1 MYRSTTKLKKNRSF
15 ILFLREHGFCLISRA
30 QSKPQWNNWFQ
41 EVHIECDMFFSVN
54 APVVLIR
61 FPARVCFR
69 ILPVVPPRISSEIP
83 SEIAPRIR
91 SKIYLAFPTEIP
103 TRASFSDYSRIFFS
117 WIPPAAFEDFS
128 RNFLDFFGSFFW
140 NSGVRSLN

>member
-1 MYRSTTKLKKNRSF
+1 MY
-15 ILFLREHGFCLISRA
+15 
-30 QSKPQWNNWFQ
+30 
-41 EVHIECDMFFSVN
+41 FSVN

-69 ILPVVPPRISSEIP
+69 ILPAVPPRISSEIP

-103 TRASFSDYSRIFFS
+103 TRASFSDYSRFFFLGFLQQLSRISPGTS
-117 WIPPAAFEDFS
+117 WISSEAS
-128 RNFLDFFGSFFW
+128 FGIQEF
-140 NSGVRSLN
+140 VL